1 MPIDEAGPSFSTDPN
16 PISSAQNAEDHVPQP
31 EDSARD
37 SESRPG
43 PAVDSEGLEL
53 SVRPLSTA
61 KGLLVK
67 VQPPKAP
74 QGVPADYHVPCDI
87 VLVIDVS
94 GSMSKKAVAP
104 VNKGE
109 VGEDHGFNTLDLVKH
124 AALTILATLNERDR
138 LGIVKFSGKA
148 KVRPSFGCAVWDNG
162 LALVR
167 TLLTEK

>member
-1 MPIDEAGPSFSTDPN
+1 M
-16 PISSAQNAEDHVPQP
+16 
-31 EDSARD
+31 
-37 SESRPG
+37 
-43 PAVDSEGLEL
+43 DSEGLEL